1 MVGRQGFVYY
11 WELFH
16 YWGVHYSESI
26 LYVLL
31 FFCSSLPMVMASAV
45 GLVFRRRSHRVRSRS
60 CWSCPASF
68 MSGAPILLVWVFRGS
83 VDATLSI
90 GCLAVGSTATTRLL
104 MPAVLTTIQ
113 LFRTPLPLG
122 MHAVTGSGG
131 MVWLSPAVL
140 MFFLSNQAKLLGL
153 CLSLKTS
160 IVWSK
165 NTPEMLTFSFTL

>member
-1 MVGRQGFVYY
+1 MIKQDLNGT
-11 WELFH
+11 
-16 YWGVHYSESI
+16 I
-26 LYVLL
+26 LRRNLRSTYVLL
-31 FFCSSLPMVMASAV
+31 FFYSSLPMVMASAI
-45 GLVFRRRSHRVRSRS
+45 GLVFGRRSHWVRSRS

-68 MSGAPILLVWVFRGS
+68 MSGTPILLVWVFRGS
-83 VDATLSI
+83 VDATLNI
-90 GCLAVGSTATTRLL
+90 GCLAVGSSTTTRLL

-131 MVWLSPAVL
+131 MVWVSPAVL
-140 MFFLSNQAKLLGL
+140 MFFLSNQAQLLGL

-165 NTPEMLTFSFTL
+165 NTPEMLTFPFTM

>member
-1 MVGRQGFVYY
+1 MVGRQGFVHF

-16 YWGVHYSESI
+16 YWGVHYSEGI

-45 GLVFRRRSHRVRSRS
+45 GLVFGRRCHWVRSRS

-68 MSGAPILLVWVFRGS
+68 MSGTPILLVWVFRGS

-90 GCLAVGSTATTRLL
+90 GCLAVGSTA

-131 MVWLSPAVL
+131 MVWVSPPVL
-140 MFFLSNQAKLLGL
+140 MFFLSNQAKQFTAPPTQLSGHHLSQ
-153 CLSLKTS
+153 SLKPS
-160 IVWSK
+160 SSRQWS
-165 NTPEMLTFSFTL
+165 P